1 MRTIGLLHGM
11 SSVATVDYYRRINDR
26 VNELRGGHERAEL
39 VLSSVNFGVIERCVR
54 AEAWDEAGQYLAG
67 KARGLQRAG
76 ADFIACGSNTMH
88 RVAPVIEAAITVPF
102 LHIAAVVATTSTDI
116 GVTRLGLLGTAPTME
131 QDFYRRRLE
140 RAGFT
145 VLPPEPVDRTTVDQ
159 IIFDE
164 LTRHVFRPESR
175 ETYIRVM
182 TDLHAAGAEAIVLG
196 CTEIILLVGPDDVPG
211 LPLLD
216 STTLHVEAIV
226 QTAMSRG

>member
-1 MRTIGLLHGM
+1 
-11 SSVATVDYYRRINDR
+11 
-26 VNELRGGHERAEL
+26 
-39 VLSSVNFGVIERCVR
+39 
-54 AEAWDEAGQYLAG
+54 
-67 KARGLQRAG
+67 
-76 ADFIACGSNTMH
+76 MH
-88 RVAPVIEAAITVPF
+88 RVAPVIEAAISVPF
-102 LHIAAVVATTSTDI
+102 LHIADVVATAAADL

-131 QDFYRRRLE
+131 QDFYRGRLE
-140 RAGFT
+140 DAGFT
-145 VLPPEPVDRTTVDQ
+145 VLTPEPVDRATVDQ

-175 ETYIRVM
+175 ETYIRVT

>member
-1 MRTIGLLHGM
+1 M
-11 SSVATVDYYRRINDR
+11 
-26 VNELRGGHERAEL
+26 NELRGGHERAEL

-102 LHIAAVVATTSTDI
+102 LHIADVVATTATDI